1 MGVTA
6 DPGGSAVGEA
16 QLLCRKC
23 GAEVKSGLK
32 IRSEGAQVDGS
43 NVPGLDITL
52 HGVEA

>member
-16 QLLCRKC
+16 QLFSRKC
-23 GAEVKSGLK
+23 GAEVKSGPK

-43 NVPGLDITL
+43 SSWPQYTL